1 MSESKTESANDWKKR
16 EIGAL
21 WRREGKSQKYLSG
34 KITLGE
40 FGEEKTYQVVVFTN
54 RFKEKDNQPD
64 FRIYEDR
71 GKEVGAAPKEAPKA
85 AESTP
90 QEDSD
95 LPSVLQWDFCPIYC

>member
-1 MSESKTESANDWKKR
+1 MSEEQSNAANEWKKR

-40 FGEEKTYQVVVFTN
+40 FGEEKTYQVVIFSN
-54 RFKEKDNQPD
+54 KFKDKDNQPD

-71 GKEVGAAPKEAPKA
+71 PREEAPAAPAAAPADEGAAVPADEGVA
-85 AESTP
+85 ADP
-90 QEDSD
+90 D
-95 LPSVLQWDFCPIYC
+95 LPSVLQ